1 MKIAITGGA
10 GFIGSHIVDSY
21 IQQGHTV
28 VVLDN
33 FSSGN
38 RDNIHPK
45 ASVIDID
52 ITSQSLVELFEKEQ
66 FDVVNHHA
74 AQLNLRVS
82 TEKPMFDA
90 SVNILGTINVLDA
103 SARSGSVSHFIFA
116 STGGA
121 LYGEFEG
128 HYFTEN
134 DQVSPQAPYGI
145 SKNSAEYYVKYF
157 AKKYNFQYSILR
169 YTNVY
174 GPRQNAK
181 GEAGVVSIFINTLL
195 DSKIPTINGL
205 GNQTRD
211 YVFVSDIAAVNTLL
225 LQHTENITLNVSC
238 EIETSVKT
246 VYETILQTLQLN
258 IEPNF
263 GQPINGEVMRSS
275 CSNSKLKTI
284 FNWSPSTTLTDG
296 IKQTVEYFVSQ
307 RQ

>member
-33 FSSGN
+33 FSSGS
-38 RDNIHPK
+38 RANIHPK
-45 ASVIDID
+45 ASVIEID
-52 ITSQSLVELFEKEQ
+52 ITSPELISIFEKEQ

-82 TEKPMFDA
+82 TEKPTFDA
-90 SVNILGTINVLDA
+90 TVNILGTINVLEA
-103 SARSGSVSHFIFA
+103 AGKSGSVSQFIFA

-121 LYGEFEG
+121 LYGEFTG
-128 HYFTEN
+128 QYFTEE
-134 DQVSPQAPYGI
+134 DEVSPQAPYGI
-145 SKNSAEYYVKYF
+145 SKLSAEYYVKYF
-157 AKKYNFQYSILR
+157 AKKYGFLFSILR

-181 GEAGVVSIFINTLL
+181 GEAGVVSIFINTIL
-195 DSKIPTINGL
+195 DNKKPTINGL

-211 YVFVSDIAAVNTLL
+211 YVFVADIASVNTLVL
-225 LQHTENITLNVSC
+225 TYNENITLNISC
-238 EIETSVKT
+238 EVETSVNDIYKEIQRAT
-246 VYETILQTLQLN
+246 VSN

-263 GQPINGEVMRSS
+263 GTPIQGEVMRSS

-284 FNWSPSTTLTDG
+284 FSWSPSTTLYDG
-296 IKQTVEYFVSQ
+296 IKQTVEFFVSQ

>member
-33 FSSGN
+33 FSTGS
-38 RDNIHPK
+38 RSNIHPK
-45 ASVIDID
+45 ASVIEID
-52 ITSQSLVELFEKEQ
+52 ITSPELLTVFEKEQ

-82 TEKPMFDA
+82 TEKPVFDA
-90 SVNILGTINVLDA
+90 NVNILGTINVLEA
-103 SARSGSVSHFIFA
+103 AGKSGSVSHFIFA

-128 HYFTEN
+128 HYFTEK
-134 DQVSPQAPYGI
+134 DEVSPQAPYGI
-145 SKNSAEYYVKYF
+145 SKLSAEYYVKYF
-157 AKKYNFQYSILR
+157 AKKYGFQYSIVR

-195 DSKIPTINGL
+195 DNNIPTINGM
-205 GNQTRD
+205 GIQTRD
-211 YVFVSDIAAVNTLL
+211 YVFVADIASVNTFLL
-225 LQHTENITLNVSC
+225 TYKENIILNISC
-238 EIETSVKT
+238 EVETSVNDVFK
-246 VYETILQTLQLN
+246 EIIQALDLN

-263 GQPINGEVMRSS
+263 GSPIVGEVMRSS
-275 CSNSKLKTI
+275 CSNSKLSTI
-284 FNWSPSTTLTDG
+284 FSWSPSTTLKDG

>member
-33 FSSGN
+33 FSSGSRSN
-38 RDNIHPK
+38 LHPK
-45 ASVIDID
+45 ASVIEID
-52 ITSQSLVELFEKEQ
+52 ITSPELITVFEKEQ

-82 TEKPMFDA
+82 TEKPVFDA
-90 SVNILGTINVLDA
+90 TVNILGTINVLEA
-103 SARSGSVSHFIFA
+103 AGKSGSVSHFIFA

-121 LYGEFEG
+121 LYGEFDG
-128 HYFTEN
+128 HYFTEE
-134 DQVSPQAPYGI
+134 DEVSPQAPYGI
-145 SKNSAEYYVKYF
+145 SKLSAEYYVKYF
-157 AKKYNFQYSILR
+157 AKKYEFQYSIVR

-195 DSKIPTINGL
+195 DNTIPTINGF

-211 YVFVSDIAAVNTLL
+211 YVFVADIASVNTFLL
-225 LQHTENITLNVSC
+225 TYKENIILNISC
-238 EIETSVKT
+238 EVETSVNDIYREIKQA
-246 VYETILQTLQLN
+246 LDLN
-258 IEPNF
+258 IEPNY
-263 GQPINGEVMRSS
+263 GSPIAGEVMRSS
-275 CSNSKLKTI
+275 CSNSKLSTI
-284 FNWSPSTTLTDG
+284 FSWSPSTTLQDG

>member
-33 FSSGN
+33 FSSGS
-38 RDNIHPK
+38 RSNIHPK

-52 ITSQSLVELFEKEQ
+52 ITSPELISVFQKEQ

-82 TEKPMFDA
+82 TEKPVFDA
-90 SVNILGTINVLDA
+90 TVNILGTINVLEA
-103 SARSGSVSHFIFA
+103 AGKSGSVSHFIFA

-128 HYFTEN
+128 HYFTEE
-134 DQVSPQAPYGI
+134 DEVSPQAPYGI
-145 SKNSAEYYVKYF
+145 SKLSAEYYVKYF
-157 AKKYNFQYSILR
+157 AKKYKFRYSIVR

-195 DSKIPTINGL
+195 DNNTPTINGL

-211 YVFVSDIAAVNTLL
+211 YVFVADIASVNTLL
-225 LQHTENITLNVSC
+225 LTYKENITLNISC
-238 EIETSVKT
+238 EEETSVNEIYREIT
-246 VYETILQTLQLN
+246 QALELN
-258 IEPNF
+258 IEPNY
-263 GQPINGEVMRSS
+263 GSPILGEVMRSS
-275 CSNSKLKTI
+275 CSNSKLTTI
-284 FNWSPSTTLTDG
+284 FSWSPSTTLKDG

>member
-33 FSSGN
+33 FSSGSRSN
-38 RDNIHPK
+38 LHPK
-45 ASVIDID
+45 ASVIEID
-52 ITSQSLVELFEKEQ
+52 ITSPELITVFEKEQ

-82 TEKPMFDA
+82 TEKPVFDA
-90 SVNILGTINVLDA
+90 TVNILGTINVLEA
-103 SARSGSVSHFIFA
+103 AGKSGSVSHFIFA

-121 LYGEFEG
+121 LYGEFDG
-128 HYFTEN
+128 HYFTEE
-134 DQVSPQAPYGI
+134 DEVSPQAPYGI
-145 SKNSAEYYVKYF
+145 SKLSAEYYVKYF
-157 AKKYNFQYSILR
+157 AKKYEFQYSIVR

-195 DSKIPTINGL
+195 DNTIPTINGF

-211 YVFVSDIAAVNTLL
+211 YVFVADIASVNTFLL
-225 LQHTENITLNVSC
+225 TYKENLILNISC
-238 EIETSVKT
+238 EVETSVNDIYREIKQA
-246 VYETILQTLQLN
+246 LDLN
-258 IEPNF
+258 IEPNY
-263 GQPINGEVMRSS
+263 GSPIAGEVMRSS
-275 CSNSKLKTI
+275 CSNSKLSTI
-284 FNWSPSTTLTDG
+284 FSWSPSTTLQDG